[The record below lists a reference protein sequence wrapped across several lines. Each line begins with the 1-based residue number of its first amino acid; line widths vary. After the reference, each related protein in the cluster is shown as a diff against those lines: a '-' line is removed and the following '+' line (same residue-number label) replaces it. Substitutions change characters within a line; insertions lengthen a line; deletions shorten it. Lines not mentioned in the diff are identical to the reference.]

1 MKLPTFQKKKRRLL
15 PSDKHYLPCIYRSL
29 FLFLENGRINML
41 KIYRDDED
49 QPLIFISW
57 DALHSFE
64 EM

>member
-1 MKLPTFQKKKRRLL
+1 
-15 PSDKHYLPCIYRSL
+15 
-29 FLFLENGRINML
+29 ML

-64 EM
+64 GDVDGLTLKVTDEFLQYLSTTPVEDL